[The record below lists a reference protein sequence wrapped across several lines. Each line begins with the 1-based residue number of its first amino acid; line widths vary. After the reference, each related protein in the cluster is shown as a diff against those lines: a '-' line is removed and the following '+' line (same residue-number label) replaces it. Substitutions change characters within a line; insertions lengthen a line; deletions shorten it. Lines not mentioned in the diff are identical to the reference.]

1 MVIEYNSNYYI
12 FIKLIFILIKMTI
25 QDSEIKVNKADSN
38 YLNKQQQSGG
48 LFLGFVFV
56 LMLSSILALA
66 LWVNQIS
73 SANDYNITGY
83 EERISLLEEQL
94 SIVDSVN
101 TDSMTG
107 IASQLQFLD
116 KEIRKLW
123 DLSNKRNKVKIQE
136 TETVVIDLKNR
147 FQILQNTAT
156 ELEKLANLNGASIQ
170 NQSKR
175 VQTIESSNKSLPQLR
190 KDIQS
195 LNTDILLMEESLQA
209 FNNYRKQNNAVIL
222 QLQNEIRL
230 LNSSLIEINKSF
242 KENHNSSVQEDTIE

>member
-1 MVIEYNSNYYI
+1 
-12 FIKLIFILIKMTI
+12 MTI

-66 LWVNQIS
+66 LWVNQLS

-156 ELEKLANLNGASIQ
+156 ELEKLANLNGTSIQ

-230 LNSSLIEINKSF
+230 LNFSLIEINKSF
-242 KENHNSSVQEDTIE
+242 KENDNSSVQEDTIE

>member
-1 MVIEYNSNYYI
+1 MS
-12 FIKLIFILIKMTI
+12 I

-38 YLNKQQQSGG
+38 YLNKKQQSGG
-48 LFLGFVFV
+48 LFLGFIFV

-73 SANDYNITGY
+73 SANNSNITGY

-94 SIVDSVN
+94 NIVDSVN

-136 TETVVIDLKNR
+136 TVTSLAELKIR
-147 FQILQNTAT
+147 IESLKDISLQ
-156 ELEKLANLNGASIQ
+156 LEKLSTL
-170 NQSKR
+170 NQSNISEQDKKL
-175 VQTIESSNKSLPQLR
+175 QSIESSNKSLLELR
-190 KDIQS
+190 KDIKS

-209 FNNYRKQNNAVIL
+209 LNNYRKQNNAVIV
-222 QLQNEIRL
+222 QLQNEIRM
-230 LNSSLIEINKSF
+230 LNAAIDKLDNSATKEAINLKAEKDSF
-242 KENHNSSVQEDTIE
+242 E

>member
-1 MVIEYNSNYYI
+1 
-12 FIKLIFILIKMTI
+12 
-25 QDSEIKVNKADSN
+25 
-38 YLNKQQQSGG
+38 
-48 LFLGFVFV
+48 
-56 LMLSSILALA
+56 MLSSILALA

-147 FQILQNTAT
+147 FQILQNTAI
-156 ELEKLANLNGASIQ
+156 ELEKLANLNGTSIQ

-175 VQTIESSNKSLPQLR
+175 VQTIELSNKSLPQLR

-230 LNSSLIEINKSF
+230 LNSSLIEINIAL
-242 KENHNSSVQEDTIE
+242 EDKKILE

>member
-1 MVIEYNSNYYI
+1 MS
-12 FIKLIFILIKMTI
+12 I

-38 YLNKQQQSGG
+38 YLNKKQQSGG
-48 LFLGFVFV
+48 LFLGFIFV

-73 SANDYNITGY
+73 STNNSNITGY

-94 SIVDSVN
+94 NIVDSVN

-136 TETVVIDLKNR
+136 TEARLEELKIR
-147 FQILQNTAT
+147 IESLQET
-156 ELEKLANLNGASIQ
+156 SIQ
-170 NQSKR
+170 LDQLSTLNQANIADQSQKL
-175 VQTIESSNKSLPQLR
+175 QSIESSNKSLLELR
-190 KDIQS
+190 KDIKS

-209 FNNYRKQNNAVIL
+209 LNNYRKQNNAVIV

-230 LNSSLIEINKSF
+230 LNSSILNLEKS
-242 KENHNSSVQEDTIE
+242 SSAKGDNFITDEATSE

>member
-1 MVIEYNSNYYI
+1 MS
-12 FIKLIFILIKMTI
+12 I
-25 QDSEIKVNKADSN
+25 QNSEIKVNKTDSN

-48 LFLGFVFV
+48 LFLGFIFV

-73 SANDYNITGY
+73 STNDSSITGY

-94 SIVDSVN
+94 NIVDSVN
-101 TDSMTG
+101 ADSMTG

-136 TETVVIDLKNR
+136 TVTSLAELKIR
-147 FQILQNTAT
+147 IESLKDISLQ
-156 ELEKLANLNGASIQ
+156 LEKLSTL
-170 NQSKR
+170 NQSNISEQDKKL
-175 VQTIESSNKSLPQLR
+175 QSIESSNKSLLELR
-190 KDIQS
+190 KDIKS

-209 FNNYRKQNNAVIL
+209 LNNYRKQNNAVIV
-222 QLQNEIRL
+222 QLQNEIRM
-230 LNSSLIEINKSF
+230 LNAAIDKLDNSATKELINLKAEKDSF
-242 KENHNSSVQEDTIE
+242 E

>member
-1 MVIEYNSNYYI
+1 
-12 FIKLIFILIKMTI
+12 MTI

-147 FQILQNTAT
+147 FQILQNTAV
-156 ELEKLANLNGASIQ
+156 ELEKLANLNGTSIQ

-175 VQTIESSNKSLPQLR
+175 VQTIELSNKSLPQLR

-242 KENHNSSVQEDTIE
+242 KENDNSSVQEDTIE

>member
-1 MVIEYNSNYYI
+1 
-12 FIKLIFILIKMTI
+12 MTI

-147 FQILQNTAT
+147 FQILQNTAI
-156 ELEKLANLNGASIQ
+156 ELEKLANLNGTSIQ

-230 LNSSLIEINKSF
+230 LNSSLIEINKALED
-242 KENHNSSVQEDTIE
+242 KKNSSVKEDILE

>member
-1 MVIEYNSNYYI
+1 
-12 FIKLIFILIKMTI
+12 MTI

-38 YLNKQQQSGG
+38 YLIKQQQSGG

-66 LWVNQIS
+66 LWVNQLS

-147 FQILQNTAT
+147 FQILQNTAV

-242 KENHNSSVQEDTIE
+242 KENDNSSVQQDTIE

>member
-1 MVIEYNSNYYI
+1 
-12 FIKLIFILIKMTI
+12 MTI

-175 VQTIESSNKSLPQLR
+175 VQTIELSNKSLPQLR

-242 KENHNSSVQEDTIE
+242 KENDNSSVQEDNIE

>member
-1 MVIEYNSNYYI
+1 
-12 FIKLIFILIKMTI
+12 MTI

-101 TDSMTG
+101 TDSMSG

-147 FQILQNTAT
+147 FQILQNTAV

-175 VQTIESSNKSLPQLR
+175 VQTIELSNKSLPQLR

-230 LNSSLIEINKSF
+230 LNFSLLEINKLF
-242 KENHNSSVQEDTIE
+242 KENDNSSVQEDTIE

>member
-1 MVIEYNSNYYI
+1 MS
-12 FIKLIFILIKMTI
+12 I

-48 LFLGFVFV
+48 LFLGFIFV

-73 SANDYNITGY
+73 STNDSSITGY

-94 SIVDSVN
+94 NIVDSVN
-101 TDSMTG
+101 ADSMTG

-136 TETVVIDLKNR
+136 TVTSLAELKIR
-147 FQILQNTAT
+147 IESLKDISLQ
-156 ELEKLANLNGASIQ
+156 LEKLSTL
-170 NQSKR
+170 NQSNISEQDKKL
-175 VQTIESSNKSLPQLR
+175 QSIESSNKSLLELR
-190 KDIQS
+190 KDIKS

-209 FNNYRKQNNAVIL
+209 LNNYRKQNNAVIV
-222 QLQNEIRL
+222 QLQNEIRM
-230 LNSSLIEINKSF
+230 LNAAIDKLDNSATKEVINLKVEKDSF
-242 KENHNSSVQEDTIE
+242 E

>member
-1 MVIEYNSNYYI
+1 
-12 FIKLIFILIKMTI
+12 MTI

-175 VQTIESSNKSLPQLR
+175 VQTIELSNKSLPQLR

>member
-1 MVIEYNSNYYI
+1 MS
-12 FIKLIFILIKMTI
+12 I

-38 YLNKQQQSGG
+38 YLNKKQQSGG
-48 LFLGFVFV
+48 LFLGFIFV

-73 SANDYNITGY
+73 STNNSNITGY

-94 SIVDSVN
+94 NIVDSVN

-136 TETVVIDLKNR
+136 TETRLEELKIR
-147 FQILQNTAT
+147 IESLQET
-156 ELEKLANLNGASIQ
+156 SIQ
-170 NQSKR
+170 LDQLSTLNQANIADQSQKL
-175 VQTIESSNKSLPQLR
+175 QSIESSNKSLPELR
-190 KDIQS
+190 KDIKS

-209 FNNYRKQNNAVIL
+209 LNNYRKQNNAVIV

-230 LNSSLIEINKSF
+230 LNSSILNLEKS
-242 KENHNSSVQEDTIE
+242 SSAKGDNFITDEATSE

>member
-1 MVIEYNSNYYI
+1 MS
-12 FIKLIFILIKMTI
+12 I

-38 YLNKQQQSGG
+38 YLNKKQQSGG
-48 LFLGFVFV
+48 LFLGFIFV

-73 SANDYNITGY
+73 STNNFNITGY

-94 SIVDSVN
+94 NIVDSVN

-136 TETVVIDLKNR
+136 TETRLEELKIR
-147 FQILQNTAT
+147 IESLQET
-156 ELEKLANLNGASIQ
+156 SIQ
-170 NQSKR
+170 LDQLSTLNQANIADQSQKL
-175 VQTIESSNKSLPQLR
+175 QSIESSNKSLLELR
-190 KDIQS
+190 KDIKS

-209 FNNYRKQNNAVIL
+209 LNNYRKQNNAVIV

-230 LNSSLIEINKSF
+230 LNSSILNLEKS
-242 KENHNSSVQEDTIE
+242 SSAKGDNFITDEATSE

>member
-1 MVIEYNSNYYI
+1 
-12 FIKLIFILIKMTI
+12 MTI

-66 LWVNQIS
+66 LWVNQLS

-101 TDSMTG
+101 TDSMSG

-136 TETVVIDLKNR
+136 TETAVIDLKNR
-147 FQILQNTAT
+147 FQILQNTAV
-156 ELEKLANLNGASIQ
+156 ELEKLANLNEASIQ

-230 LNSSLIEINKSF
+230 LNFSLIEMNKSF
-242 KENHNSSVQEDTIE
+242 KENDNSSVQEDTIE

>member
-1 MVIEYNSNYYI
+1 MS
-12 FIKLIFILIKMTI
+12 I

-48 LFLGFVFV
+48 LFLGFIFV

-73 SANDYNITGY
+73 STNDSSITGY

-94 SIVDSVN
+94 NIVDSVN
-101 TDSMTG
+101 ADSMTG

-136 TETVVIDLKNR
+136 TVTSLAELKIR
-147 FQILQNTAT
+147 IESLKDISLQ
-156 ELEKLANLNGASIQ
+156 LEKLSTL
-170 NQSKR
+170 NQSNISEQDKKL
-175 VQTIESSNKSLPQLR
+175 QSIESSNKSLLELR
-190 KDIQS
+190 KDIKS

-209 FNNYRKQNNAVIL
+209 LNNYRKQNNAVIV
-222 QLQNEIRL
+222 QLQNEIRM
-230 LNSSLIEINKSF
+230 LNSAIDKLDNSVTKEVINLKSEKDSF
-242 KENHNSSVQEDTIE
+242 E

>member
-1 MVIEYNSNYYI
+1 MS
-12 FIKLIFILIKMTI
+12 I

-38 YLNKQQQSGG
+38 YLNKKQQSGG
-48 LFLGFVFV
+48 LFLGFIFV
-56 LMLSSILALA
+56 LMLTSILALA

-73 SANDYNITGY
+73 STNNSNITGY

-94 SIVDSVN
+94 NIVDSVN

-136 TETVVIDLKNR
+136 TETRLEELKIR
-147 FQILQNTAT
+147 IESLQET
-156 ELEKLANLNGASIQ
+156 SIQ
-170 NQSKR
+170 LNQLSTLNQANIADQSQKL
-175 VQTIESSNKSLPQLR
+175 QSIESSNKSLLELR
-190 KDIQS
+190 KDIKS

-209 FNNYRKQNNAVIL
+209 LNNYRKQNNAVIV

-230 LNSSLIEINKSF
+230 LNSSILNLEKS
-242 KENHNSSVQEDTIE
+242 SSAKGDNFITDEATSE

>member
-1 MVIEYNSNYYI
+1 MS
-12 FIKLIFILIKMTI
+12 I

-48 LFLGFVFV
+48 LFLGFIFV

-73 SANDYNITGY
+73 STNDSSITGY

-94 SIVDSVN
+94 NIVDSVN
-101 TDSMTG
+101 ADSMTG

-136 TETVVIDLKNR
+136 TVTSLAELKIR
-147 FQILQNTAT
+147 IESLKDISLQ
-156 ELEKLANLNGASIQ
+156 LEKLSTL
-170 NQSKR
+170 NQSNISEQDKKL
-175 VQTIESSNKSLPQLR
+175 QSIESSNKSLLELR
-190 KDIQS
+190 KDIKS

-209 FNNYRKQNNAVIL
+209 LNNYRKQNNAVIV
-222 QLQNEIRL
+222 QLQNEIRM
-230 LNSSLIEINKSF
+230 LNTAIDKLDNSVTKEVINLKVEKDSF
-242 KENHNSSVQEDTIE
+242 E

>member
-1 MVIEYNSNYYI
+1 MS
-12 FIKLIFILIKMTI
+12 I

-38 YLNKQQQSGG
+38 YLNKKQQSGG
-48 LFLGFVFV
+48 LFLGFIFV

-73 SANDYNITGY
+73 STNNSNITGY

-94 SIVDSVN
+94 NIVDSVN

-136 TETVVIDLKNR
+136 TETRLEELKIR
-147 FQILQNTAT
+147 IESLQET
-156 ELEKLANLNGASIQ
+156 SIQ
-170 NQSKR
+170 LDQLSTLNQGNIADQSQKL
-175 VQTIESSNKSLPQLR
+175 QSIESSNKSLLELR
-190 KDIQS
+190 KDIKS

-209 FNNYRKQNNAVIL
+209 LNNYRKQNNAVIV

-230 LNSSLIEINKSF
+230 LNSSILNLEKS
-242 KENHNSSVQEDTIE
+242 SSAKGDNFITDEATSE

>member
-1 MVIEYNSNYYI
+1 
-12 FIKLIFILIKMTI
+12 MTI

-38 YLNKQQQSGG
+38 YLIKQQQSGG

-73 SANDYNITGY
+73 SANDYNISGY

-136 TETVVIDLKNR
+136 TESIVRDLKNR
-147 FQILQNTAT
+147 LEILQNTAI
-156 ELEKLANLNGASIQ
+156 ELEKLANLNGSSIQ

-242 KENHNSSVQEDTIE
+242 KENDNSSVQEDTIE

>member
-1 MVIEYNSNYYI
+1 
-12 FIKLIFILIKMTI
+12 MTI

-101 TDSMTG
+101 TDSMSG

-147 FQILQNTAT
+147 FQILQNTAI

-242 KENHNSSVQEDTIE
+242 KENDNSSVQQDTIE

>member
-1 MVIEYNSNYYI
+1 MS
-12 FIKLIFILIKMTI
+12 I

-38 YLNKQQQSGG
+38 YLNKKQQSGG
-48 LFLGFVFV
+48 LFLGFIFV

-73 SANDYNITGY
+73 SANNSNITGY

-94 SIVDSVN
+94 NIVDSVN

-136 TETVVIDLKNR
+136 TETRLEELKIR
-147 FQILQNTAT
+147 IESLQ
-156 ELEKLANLNGASIQ
+156 EISIQ
-170 NQSKR
+170 LDQLSTLNQANIADQSQKL
-175 VQTIESSNKSLPQLR
+175 QSIESSNKSLLELR
-190 KDIQS
+190 KDIKS

-209 FNNYRKQNNAVIL
+209 LNNYRKQNNAVIV

-230 LNSSLIEINKSF
+230 LNSSILNLEKS
-242 KENHNSSVQEDTIE
+242 SSAKGDNFITDEATSE